1 MTNPDSTPVHAQS
14 SQAAH
19 PATHPASH
27 PVSIPAAGTSHRTG
41 DQPFFDPVAYGNG
54 PNDSVTDTTENA
66 ALTHHSIVL
75 GGRKIAY
82 TATVGHL
89 VTVDS
94 SSSLPNAK
102 MFYVA
107 FTQDGQ
113 QEATRPLTFFYNGGP
128 GSSSVFVLLGS
139 FAPRRIR
146 TSMPNFTQP
155 APYAM
160 EDNPDSLLD
169 KSDLV
174 FINPVG
180 TGYSTAI
187 APNKN
192 RDFWGVD
199 QDAHSIKQFIK
210 RFLTKNSRWNS
221 PKFLYGE
228 SYGTARSCVLAYLLH
243 EDGVDLNG
251 ITLQSSILD
260 YTQSGNPVGALP
272 TAAADAWYHKQL
284 GMAPAPVDLDTFAE
298 DVAQFA
304 RTDYLD
310 ALRTFPTVDSG
321 AIAKLSAYTG
331 IDKTSLLSWSLNI
344 ASYGSDGNSQFL
356 TTLLKSKG
364 LALGAYDGRVSAIDT
379 GIAGKISPNSGGNDP
394 TMTAIS
400 GVYTTMWNVYL
411 NEQLKYTSNS
421 SFTDLNDQAFQ
432 YWDFSHI
439 DPTGAQKGLDAKG
452 NVVLYTAGDLAAV
465 MALNFD
471 LKVLSANGF
480 YDFVTPF
487 YQTVLDLQQMPLVN
501 PQARQNL
508 SARFYPSGHMVYLDG
523 GSRTALKADLAKM
536 YDSAVSNPQA
546 LSRIR
551 SLQARK
557 TD

>member
-1 MTNPDSTPVHAQS
+1 MTNTESGSGSPQS
-14 SQAAH
+14 SHNSHAAPAGGAAQAAH
-19 PATHPASH
+19 PA
-27 PVSIPAAGTSHRTG
+27 G

-54 PNDSVTDTTENA
+54 PNDSVTDATENA
-66 ALTHHSIVL
+66 AITKHSMVI

-82 TATVGHL
+82 TATAGHL

-94 SSSLPNAK
+94 SSSVPNAK

-107 FTQDGQ
+107 FTADDQK
-113 QEATRPLTFFYNGGP
+113 EETRPVTFFYNGGP

-139 FAPRRIR
+139 FAPRRIK
-146 TSMPNFTQP
+146 TAMPSFTPP
-155 APYAM
+155 APYSL

-180 TGYSTAI
+180 TGYSAAI
-187 APNKN
+187 APSKN

-199 QDAHSIKQFIK
+199 QDANSIKQFIK
-210 RFLTKNSRWNS
+210 RFLTKNNRWNS

-251 ITLQSSILD
+251 VTLQSSILD

-272 TAAADAWYHKQL
+272 TAAADAWYHKKL
-284 GMAPAPVDLDTFAE
+284 GIAPTPTDLGAFAE
-298 DVAQFA
+298 EVAQFS
-304 RTDYLD
+304 RTDYLA
-310 ALRTFPTVDSG
+310 ALRKVPATDPATVE
-321 AIAKLSAYTG
+321 KLSEYTG
-331 IDKTSLLSWSLNI
+331 IDKATLLAWSLDI
-344 ASYGSDGNSQFL
+344 AGYDSRGNSLFL

-364 LALGAYDGRVSAIDT
+364 LALGEYDGRVTAIET
-379 GIAGKISPNSGGNDP
+379 GIAGKINPNSGGNDP
-394 TMTAIS
+394 TMTAVT

-411 NEQLKYTSNS
+411 NEQLLYTSNS

-439 DPTGAQKGLDAKG
+439 DPTGAQKGVDAKG
-452 NVVLYTAGDLAAV
+452 NVILYTAGDLAAV
-465 MALNFD
+465 MALNVD

-487 YQTVLDLQQMPLVN
+487 YQTVLDLQQMPLVS
-501 PQARQNL
+501 PQVRQNL

-523 GSRTALKADLAKM
+523 NSRTALKADLAGM
-536 YDSAVSNPQA
+536 YDAAVTNSGA
-546 LSRIR
+546 MLRIR
-551 SLQARK
+551 DLQARRPS
-557 TD
+557 